1 MMITLRS
8 IFRATLIAPLAL
20 ALAACGSETAGDG
33 ALDGEPIA
41 PIAAPEGSSWLD
53 TVSVTEADGY
63 VIGNPDAPLKLIE
76 YGSLTCGACA
86 QFAVEGY
93 GSLKGQY
100 IESGVVSFE
109 LRNQVHNGIDLTLAR
124 LVRCSA
130 PSSFHPL
137 AGQIWQNLPELMAP
151 AQSNP
156 AIMDSMA
163 SLPPEQRYVAL
174 AQNMGFLEFFAA
186 RGVSVDQAV
195 ACLSDAASVEAI
207 AERSDAQSKELNI
220 AATPTFL
227 LNGQQ
232 LPDRSWAQIEAA
244 LKSAG
249 ARSQA
254 RSE

>member
-1 MMITLRS
+1 MTSFRQILRAS
-8 IFRATLIAPLAL
+8 LIAPLTL
-20 ALAACGSETAGDG
+20 AIAACGSETAGEG
-33 ALDGEPIA
+33 ALEGEPIA

-63 VIGNPDAPLKLIE
+63 VIGNPDAPIKLIE
-76 YGSLTCGACA
+76 YASLTCPACA

-93 GSLKGQY
+93 DSLKGEY

-137 AGQIWQNLPELMAP
+137 AGQVWQNLPELMAP
-151 AQSNP
+151 AQTNP
-156 AIMDSMA
+156 AILESMGE
-163 SLPPEQRYVAL
+163 LPPEQRYVAV

-207 AERSDAQSKELNI
+207 AERSETQSEELNVT
-220 AATPTFL
+220 ATPTFL

-232 LPDRSWAQIEAA
+232 LSDRAWPQIEAA

-249 ARSQA
+249 ARP
-254 RSE
+254 E